1 MGWDLTWDSPGIS
14 GSSPTPNTHTFR
26 MRLPPSWR
34 LFLPGPLCMAQ
45 RRPEAFPAR
54 CRSAASAMKGLLCAR
69 RTRITAFHVSERSR
83 GPGSHVSRGRGQVC
97 TGPRLPAQG
106 ALPRLKHVLHSCLS
120 SHHLAPFSWVPA
132 GLSACARCAWR
143 KARAVSATQRGPG
156 WAVWGTGRDGSR
168 VRGPGSNQNTVI
180 HSTDIYP
187 SGSCQVLS

>member
-1 MGWDLTWDSPGIS
+1 MCQ
-14 GSSPTPNTHTFR
+14 TH
-26 MRLPPSWR
+26 PDY
-34 LFLPGPLCMAQ
+34 
-45 RRPEAFPAR
+45 
-54 CRSAASAMKGLLCAR
+54 GL
-69 RTRITAFHVSERSR
+69 HVSERSR

-168 VRGPGSNQNTVI
+168 VRGARKQPEHGYSFNRYLSIRFLPSAVVGAREIAEKDTDKPVPWGGGSLVNRSVRW
-180 HSTDIYP
+180 
-187 SGSCQVLS
+187 